1 MLKKLLNNKDK
12 KTLFENFISLS
23 TLQIVGMIL
32 PLITLPYVL
41 RIIGFEK
48 YGIITMSTVLINYFQ
63 SFTDFSFKVTATRDI
78 ATHRHSQKMINII
91 YSKLIVIKSMFF
103 ILSIVSILLIVL
115 LYPPFYENRLIYII
129 TAFSLLGYAIFPE
142 WFFQGIEKMKFIT
155 YLNISIKL
163 FFTLSV
169 FLFIKEENDFWI
181 YPLSQTL
188 GLIFAGAIGQYIMIR
203 KYNVRFVRVKTKSII
218 ENIKSNIP
226 IFINQFLPNLYNNTS
241 TFILGIFQSSY
252 MVGIYQSILIMINL
266 SMSLIEIFSRV
277 FFPYLTR
284 KKNSFEKFKKMMITL
299 VSIGILIIILSN
311 KLIFWYLDI
320 KYENAFI
327 VLLILAIGLLGYTFS
342 RVFGLNYFIVHR
354 KDKLVMNNTIVA
366 SIIGFILA
374 FPLIYY
380 LGIIGAAINLSLSR
394 WIMGGGLFY
403 KYLKYEK

>member
-188 GLIFAGAIGQYIMIR
+188 GLIFAGAVGQYIMIK
-203 KYNVRFVRVKTKSII
+203 KYKVRFVKVKTKSII
-218 ENIKSNIP
+218 NNIKNNIP

-342 RVFGLNYFIVHR
+342 RIFGLNYFIVHR